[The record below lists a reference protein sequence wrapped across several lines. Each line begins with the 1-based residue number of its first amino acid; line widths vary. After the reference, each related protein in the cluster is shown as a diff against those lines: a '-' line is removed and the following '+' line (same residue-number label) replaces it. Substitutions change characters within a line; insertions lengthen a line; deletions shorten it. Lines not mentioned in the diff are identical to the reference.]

1 VSRNNHDIFQSSET
15 VCVHSIH
22 VNMAF
27 MSKTKSFSH
36 FGSLATTYWFL
47 RNHALVSL
55 QPRLGFFTTTPWLLF
70 NHITVCSLLSR
81 GLSASK

>member
-15 VCVHSIH
+15 VCVHSNH

-47 RNHALVSL
+47 RNHALVFS
-55 QPRLGFFTTTPWLLF
+55 QPRLGSLATTPWFLY
-70 NHITVCSLLSR
+70 NHALV
-81 GLSASK
+81 AF